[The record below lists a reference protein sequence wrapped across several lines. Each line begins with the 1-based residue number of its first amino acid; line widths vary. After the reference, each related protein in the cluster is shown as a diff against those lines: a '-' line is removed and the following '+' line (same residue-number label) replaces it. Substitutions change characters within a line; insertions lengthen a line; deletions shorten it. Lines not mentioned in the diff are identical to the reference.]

1 MSEISRILDQM
12 DRAIAGE
19 AWHGP
24 ALNQLLEGITAE
36 QASMHPVRG
45 AHSIWEIVNHLAAW
59 NRIVHR
65 RFAGTPM
72 DVTPEMDWPP
82 VWEVSE
88 VEWQRSL
95 ENLRESRAQFRA
107 AVAQVRD
114 EELLSPPAGTEWSRY
129 ATLHGVVQHDLYHG
143 GQIAIL
149 KKALG

>member
-1 MSEISRILDQM
+1 MSEIARILDQM

-24 ALNQLLEGITAE
+24 HLHQLVEGITAE
-36 QASMHPVRG
+36 QASMHPVHG

-59 NRIVHR
+59 NRIVDL
-65 RFAGTPM
+65 RFAGTAV

-82 VWEVSE
+82 VWDASE
-88 VEWQRSL
+88 AEWRRSL
-95 ENLRESRAQFRA
+95 DRLRESRASFRA
-107 AVAQVRD
+107 AVEKVRD
-114 EELLSPPAGTEWSRY
+114 EELSAPPAGTQWSRY
-129 ATLHGVVQHDLYHG
+129 ATLHGVVQHDLYHA

>member
-1 MSEISRILDQM
+1 MNSGVRGMSEISRILDQM
-12 DRAIAGE
+12 DRAIDGE

-65 RFAGTPM
+65 RFAGTPV
-72 DVTPEMDWPP
+72 DVTPEMDLPP
-82 VWEVSE
+82 VGGVGGG
-88 VEWQRSL
+88 EWAGAL
-95 ENLRESRAQFRA
+95 EKLRENRAKFRA

-114 EELLSPPAGTEWSRY
+114 EELLTPPAGTEWSRY
-129 ATLHGVVQHDLYHG
+129 ATLHGVVQHDL
-143 GQIAIL
+143 
-149 KKALG
+149 